1 MKPII
6 GVIPLVDIERNSF
19 WMLPGYMNGIIA
31 VGGMPIML
39 PLTGDPKDIAELL
52 SQVQGIVF
60 SGGHDVDP
68 SYYGEQVLND
78 TVATCISRDE
88 MEMEVLRQALGLD
101 MPVLGICRGIQL
113 MNVGLGGSLY
123 QDLPTQ
129 HPSEVNHRQ
138 PVPYNKPIHEV
149 TVNPESS
156 LGQLIQKS
164 RLQVNSMHHQA
175 IKDLAADFSV
185 MAVSEDGLVEAVEIK
200 GKRFAWAVQWH
211 PEHLYPVDPDHKAVL
226 EAFVQA
232 ARDYQNDKM

>member
-39 PLTGDPKDIAELL
+39 PLTSDPKDIADLL
-52 SQVQGIVF
+52 SQIQGIVF

-68 SYYGEQVLND
+68 AFFGEPVLND
-78 TVATCISRDE
+78 TVKTCVSRDE
-88 MEMEVLRQALGLD
+88 MELEVLRQALDLD
-101 MPVLGICRGIQL
+101 MPILGICRGIQL

-129 HPSEVNHRQ
+129 HPSDVCHRQ
-138 PVPYNKPIHEV
+138 EPPYYQPVHAV
-149 TVNPESS
+149 AVDPESS
-156 LGQLIQKS
+156 LGRLIQKDH
-164 RLQVNSMHHQA
+164 LQVNSMHHQA

-185 MAVSEDGLVEAVEIK
+185 MAVSEDGLIEAAEIK

-211 PEHLYPVDPDHKAVL
+211 PEHLYPVDPDHRAVL

-232 ARDYQNDKM
+232 AKEYQTVQ